1 MSRGLTS
8 RLRVATLA
16 AEGASAKIRSL
27 LASLS
32 LPSRQQAPWANWG
45 AHTSQW
51 FTQIWSLRMTSK
63 APGNAYP
70 HIYMISITEKTPEI
84 GWLFHGFQ
92 KIIFHGMM
100 ITQSCSYGTI
110 NRQPESLTAILLGT
124 GNANATPAAFPP
136 HTSDMPTG
144 SSTGQSIQ
152 TLQARLP
159 VSTGANAFHSAL
171 WWSRSS
177 KSPFL
182 KPHTQ
187 FSSRF
192 SVVFETGRL

>member
-136 HTSDMPTG
+136 PNLWHADGLLHWPEHPD
-144 SSTGQSIQ
+144 SSSQ
-152 TLQARLP
+152 TPRFYRSKCLP
-159 VSTGANAFHSAL
+159 L
-171 WWSRSS
+171 SS
-177 KSPFL
+177 L
-182 KPHTQ
+182 MEQ
-187 FSSRF
+187 
-192 SVVFETGRL
+192 VL